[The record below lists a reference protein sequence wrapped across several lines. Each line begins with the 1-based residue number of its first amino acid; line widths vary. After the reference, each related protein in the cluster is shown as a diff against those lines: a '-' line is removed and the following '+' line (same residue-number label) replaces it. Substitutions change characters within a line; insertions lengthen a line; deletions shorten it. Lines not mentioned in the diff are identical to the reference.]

1 MHAIAIN
8 EKNESLHLKEREEGD
23 IEGFGVR
30 KAKGETQLNSNLE
43 FWKVLV

>member
-8 EKNESLHLKEREEGD
+8 EKNEALHLEEREEGH

-30 KAKGETQLNSNLE
+30 RAKGETQLNYNLE